1 METKVTLFE
10 LLVSC
15 GGLIVGVISAW
26 VHMRISVGSL
36 KTEMEYVKK
45 QLEEE
50 KALNGEN
57 YKDIST
63 KIDNIF
69 KMLTDIKVSIAKN
82 E

>member
-15 GGLIVGVISAW
+15 GGAIVAIISAW

-50 KALNGEN
+50 KAGNAENNTKLN
-57 YKDIST
+57 D
-63 KIDNIF
+63 KIDKIF
-69 KMLTDIKVSIAKN
+69 SMLSEIKVSIAEKK
-82 E
+82 